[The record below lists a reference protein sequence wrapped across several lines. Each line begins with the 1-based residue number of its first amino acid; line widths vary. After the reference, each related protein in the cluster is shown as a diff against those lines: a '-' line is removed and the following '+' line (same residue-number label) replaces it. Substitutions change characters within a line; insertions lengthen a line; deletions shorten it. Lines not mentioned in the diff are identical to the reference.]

1 MKNFIFLKSVF
12 PCRRNK
18 STKGEKNG
26 SAIILSVMC
35 LAFFLSMSLNIYYTG
50 AKKAESAIDKVT
62 GEKIT
67 NNIDTASSIGYQELY
82 LAENFVRK
90 GFIYDDD
97 HPSSF
102 GDTDSYAVP
111 NEDGQSSYFNYG
123 TGEYTSEYY
132 GIQLNSFSEYFD
144 SHWDYTLTDSS
155 KQKTMISENIEE
167 IKYTYNKAKDD
178 KVYRVMERSWQSGGV
193 PEKTQKLWKSTGS
206 SYDEEKK
213 VSIGGYRLTHIILK
227 DSSGTEKY
235 NEDVTTTTTLKS
247 DIEDILATGTV
258 GDEYSIEATFEKTVV
273 LAAYESDGDV
283 KIPEMSFDIIVN
295 ETIDL
300 NTDDGLLLTDV
311 EYENSAISMEI
322 NQVN

>member
-18 STKGEKNG
+18 DTKGKKNG

-67 NNIDTASSIGYQELY
+67 NDIDIASSIGYQELY

-90 GFIYDDD
+90 GFVYDDG
-97 HPSSF
+97 HPASF

-111 NEDGQSSYFNYG
+111 NEDKSYFDYDD
-123 TGEYTSEYY
+123 GEYSSKYY
-132 GIQLNSFSEYFD
+132 GVQLNSFSEYFD
-144 SHWDYTLTDSS
+144 SHWDYTLTNSS
-155 KQKTMISENIEE
+155 KQKTMISENIEK

-178 KVYRVMERSWQSGGV
+178 EVYRVMERSWQSGGV
-193 PEKTQKLWKSTGS
+193 PEKTQKLWESTGS

-213 VSIGGYRLTHIILK
+213 VSIGGYRLTHITLK
-227 DSSGTEKY
+227 DSSDTEKY
-235 NEDVTTTTTLKS
+235 SEDVTSTTTLKS
-247 DIEDILATGTV
+247 DIEDILDDGAE

-283 KIPEMSFDIIVN
+283 KIPEMSFDITVN

-311 EYENSAISMEI
+311 KYENSEISMEI
-322 NQVN
+322 AKVD